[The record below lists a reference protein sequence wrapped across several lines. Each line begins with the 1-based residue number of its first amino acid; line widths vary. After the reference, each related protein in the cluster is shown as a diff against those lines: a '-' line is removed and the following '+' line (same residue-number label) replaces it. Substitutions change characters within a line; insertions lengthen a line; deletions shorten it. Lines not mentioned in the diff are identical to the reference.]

1 MPRLGFDRI
10 IQVLG
15 QRNYGLFTLGN
26 STSLVGTWMQRIASG
41 WLAWTLTESA
51 TWVGAIAFADLFP
64 CVLLGPFSGAAA
76 DRWNRLKVLK
86 VGQMLGL
93 AQALVLA
100 GLYQAGMLTIW
111 PLFLITLFHGTVTGF
126 LQPFRLAITSGLVTT
141 EWLNTA
147 IAINSVTFNL
157 ARFVGPAAAGVL
169 IALGGLGGTY
179 AVNAVTFGIFS
190 LLLNLVKIHNQP
202 RRRPGGSFIADTMVG
217 VRHALSTPGVNAL
230 LLMTVVSGLMVRPVV
245 ELLPGWAA
253 KVFHGSSGDF
263 AALTSALGIG
273 AVIGGLWLAAR
284 RSPRGLAGIML
295 ASQVAMCLVLLL
307 FAMSWE
313 VWMALPLAM
322 LTGAAM
328 VIAAISA
335 QTLTQIIVTEDM
347 RGRVLGIWGLTV
359 RGSPALGALIMGAAS
374 DRFGMRPPLVAGV
387 IVTLCV
393 VGYFA
398 LNFDRLKRALEDTL

>member
-10 IQVLG
+10 FQVLQ

-26 STSLVGTWMQRIASG
+26 SLSLIGTWMQRIASG

-86 VGQMLGL
+86 IGQVLGL
-93 AQALVLA
+93 MQALLLA
-100 GLYQAGMLTIW
+100 ALYQTGNLTIW

-126 LQPFRLAITSGLVTT
+126 LQPFRLAITSGLVTS

-157 ARFVGPAAAGVL
+157 ARFVGPAAAGLL

-179 AVNAVTFGIFS
+179 MVNAVTFAAFTFC
-190 LLLNLVKIHNQP
+190 LTFVTIHNQP
-202 RRRPGGSFIADTMVG
+202 KRHSRGGFFADTMVG
-217 VRHALSTPGVNAL
+217 IRHAVSTPGVNGL
-230 LLMTVVSGLMVRPVV
+230 LVMTVVGGIMVRPVV

-253 KVFHGSSGDF
+253 QIFHGSSRDF

-284 RSPRGLAGIML
+284 KSPRGLARIMIG
-295 ASQVAMCLVLLL
+295 SQFAMCLFLLA
-307 FAMSWE
+307 FAASWH

-335 QTLTQIIVTEDM
+335 QTLTQITVAEDL

-359 RGSPALGALIMGAAS
+359 RGSPSIGALIMGAAS
-374 DRFGMRPPLVAGV
+374 DVWGMRAPLIFGV

-393 VGYFA
+393 VAYFA
-398 LNFDRLKRALEDTL
+398 LRFEKMKAALEDNL

>member
-10 IQVLG
+10 LQVLA

-26 STSLVGTWMQRIASG
+26 SLSLIGTWMQRIASG

-76 DRWNRLKVLK
+76 DRWNRLKVLRI
-86 VGQMLGL
+86 GQILGL
-93 AQALVLA
+93 AQAILLA
-100 GLYQAGMLTIW
+100 ALYQTGALTIW

-126 LQPFRLAITSGLVTT
+126 LQPFRLAITSGLVPAAS
-141 EWLNTA
+141 LNTA

-169 IALGGLGGTY
+169 IAFGGLAGTY
-179 AVNAVTFGIFS
+179 MVNAVTFAMFAF
-190 LLLNLVKIHNQP
+190 LLTLVTIHNQP
-202 RRRPGGSFIADTMVG
+202 VGRKTTGFLADTLIG
-217 VRHALSTPGVNAL
+217 IRHALSTPGVNVL
-230 LLMTVVSGLMVRPVV
+230 LLMTLVAGLCVRPMV

-253 KVFHGSSGDF
+253 QVFHGNAADF

-273 AVIGGLWLAAR
+273 AVIGGLWLAGR
-284 RSPRGLAGIML
+284 KSPHGLAAIMVG
-295 ASQVAMCLVLLL
+295 SQIALCIVLLA
-307 FAMSWE
+307 FAASWH
-313 VWMALPLAM
+313 VWMALPMAVLA
-322 LTGAAM
+322 GAAM
-328 VIAAISA
+328 VIGAISA

-359 RGSPALGALIMGAAS
+359 RGSPSLGALGMGAAS
-374 DRFGMRPPLVAGV
+374 DIWGMRPPLIAGV
-387 IVTLCV
+387 IVTLV
-393 VGYFA
+393 VAIYFS
-398 LNFDRLKRALEDTL
+398 LRFRRLKEALEGSL